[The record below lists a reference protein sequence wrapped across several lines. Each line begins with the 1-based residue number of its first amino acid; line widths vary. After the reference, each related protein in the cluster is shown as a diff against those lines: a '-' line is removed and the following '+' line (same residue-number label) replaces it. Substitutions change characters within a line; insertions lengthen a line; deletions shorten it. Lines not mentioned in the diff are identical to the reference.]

1 MEIDKLLV
9 KSVEIQTAKKS
20 KDNVEEEKVGRCRL
34 EESRSITK
42 L

>member
-20 KDNVEEEKVGRCRL
+20 KDNVEEKVGRCRL